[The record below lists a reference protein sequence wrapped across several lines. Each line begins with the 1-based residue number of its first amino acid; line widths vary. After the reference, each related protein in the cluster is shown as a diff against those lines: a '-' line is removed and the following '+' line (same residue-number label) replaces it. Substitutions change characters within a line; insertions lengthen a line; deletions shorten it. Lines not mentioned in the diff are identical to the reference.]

1 MAGSTTPSPSGQ
13 RPFWANTNLQGALLE
28 HPWLLG
34 GLPTPTPTKPCLAPK
49 GSILPSLCTGSC
61 SAGSKPKHWVWIGTS
76 GFTPISSQQHHPNA
90 EVSLCP
96 PGSSHVLLA
105 ANQLQPLA
113 PSSSPPSPAYLTLL
127 LPLCT
132 LALDFHLSQA
142 APLAQAALC
151 TSPSD
156 QISSISFF
164 SLHLLSLYLFR
175 VLSLGFQFLLGRLLH
190 K

>member
-13 RPFWANTNLQGALLE
+13 GPFWANTNLQGALLE

-76 GFTPISSQQHHPNA
+76 EFTPNLFTTASPKRRGLIVPTWQQPRPA
-90 EVSLCP
+90 CSKPTAAL
-96 PGSSHVLLA
+96 GTLLIPT
-105 ANQLQPLA
+105 LPCF
-113 PSSSPPSPAYLTLL
+113 PELL

-156 QISSISFF
+156 QISSIFFF
-164 SLHLLSLYLFR
+164 SSSPVSLF
-175 VLSLGFQFLLGRLLH
+175 V
-190 K
+190 